1 MKKRL
6 TPFFLFLILA
16 SSVLAGVPMHSGEMS
31 RKTMDCCDKARENS
45 NSPHADAA
53 RLCCALNCSES
64 VPTQSGISFNLSPS
78 GVITSESI
86 AEQIAAL
93 FPASQSHISPV
104 RRNSREILPATPQH
118 KYIQNHSFLI

>member
-6 TPFFLFLILA
+6 TPFFLFLTLVG
-16 SSVLAGVPMHSGEMS
+16 SVFAGMPMHSEDMG

-45 NSPHADAA
+45 NSPQADAA

-64 VPTQSGISFNLSPS
+64 VPTQSGISFNFSPS

-86 AEQIAAL
+86 AEQITSL
-93 FPASQSHISPV
+93 FPLTKGAISPA
-104 RRNSREILPATPQH
+104 RRYSREILRVTPQH